1 MRVWGPGA
9 GLRLD
14 LERKPTAE
22 EFLDLLCRDARVPL
36 DEIRRHPS
44 GAIFPPSEPQRV
56 QPARPENAAHR
67 MNAAPR
73 AVVEQLREIR
83 AEPFGGAGYQG
94 DGRFTHRLISRRM
107 IELYNSTGDHL
118 PGLRRRYP
126 YNPAFMNPQCLR
138 SIGAAAGDVVRIES
152 EHDFILGV
160 AQPSDEIEPGVI
172 SMAHARG
179 DLPERADADVRGLGG
194 TTNRL
199 VSTRVDFEPI
209 SGIPRQSA
217 IPVNVRR
224 LA

>member
-1 MRVWGPGA
+1 
-9 GLRLD
+9 
-14 LERKPTAE
+14 
-22 EFLDLLCRDARVPL
+22 
-36 DEIRRHPS
+36 
-44 GAIFPPSEPQRV
+44 
-56 QPARPENAAHR
+56 
-67 MNAAPR
+67 
-73 AVVEQLREIR
+73 
-83 AEPFGGAGYQG
+83 
-94 DGRFTHRLISRRM
+94 
-107 IELYNSTGDHL
+107 
-118 PGLRRRYP
+118 
-126 YNPAFMNPQCLR
+126 MNPQCMR

-160 AQPSDEIEPGVI
+160 AQPSDEIAPGVI

-199 VSTRVDFEPI
+199 VSTSVDFEPI